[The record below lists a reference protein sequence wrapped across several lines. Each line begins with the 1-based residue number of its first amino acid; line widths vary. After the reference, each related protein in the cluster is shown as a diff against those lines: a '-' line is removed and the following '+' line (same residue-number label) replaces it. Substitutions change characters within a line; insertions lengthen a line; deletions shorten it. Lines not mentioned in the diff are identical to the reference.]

1 VTESK
6 PAQSSPKRAQPSV
19 DPYRVP
25 VGNAWDNAWKVSA
38 VVAVVGILALGF
50 GYGSDPHRFAFSWL
64 FAFIA
69 FLTIALGNVF
79 FVFISYL
86 TGASWSVSV
95 RRVAEIAG
103 AAIPVFAVLFIPV
116 WFSRY
121 ELYEWAQLE
130 LAERAAEHEIHGD
143 AGDGLLAPDVA
154 HAQDHAHEPGEA
166 HGEEHGAGHGDAHA
180 EHTPQHALH
189 VELMEHKTHSWLT
202 SERIGIASFLYFI
215 IWTLLAWFYF
225 WRSTEQD
232 LSKDPRHTV
241 ILKRFA
247 PISAIVFGLSLT
259 YAGFDWVM
267 SLEPT
272 WYSTI
277 YGVYLFAGTV
287 ISGFSFLILLTMGMK
302 SKGLLGNA
310 VNVEHYHDI
319 SKLTFGFIVFWA
331 YVGASQML
339 LIWYANIPE
348 ETVYYYY
355 RWHVQ
360 GWKGVSIALIL
371 GHFFLPFVFLMSRQV
386 KRRLPL
392 LAFGCTW
399 MIVMHIV
406 DIYWFVMPNVDR
418 TKLSAHWMDIA
429 ALLAVGGSYF
439 TVVFFMLRRYPLI
452 PIGDP
457 RLHRSLSHES
467 T

>member
-1 VTESK
+1 MTEK
-6 PAQSSPKRAQPSV
+6 TKKGPAKSSTTKRAKASV

-25 VGNAWDNAWKVSA
+25 VGNAWDNAWKIA
-38 VVAVVGILALGF
+38 AALGAVGILALAF
-50 GYGSDPHRFAFSWL
+50 GYSADPRRFAFAWL

-69 FLTIALGNVF
+69 FLTIALGNIF
-79 FVFISYL
+79 FVFVSYL
-86 TGASWSVSV
+86 TGASWSVAI

-103 AAIPVFAVLFIPV
+103 AAIPVFALLFVPV
-116 WFSRY
+116 WLSRH
-121 ELYEWAQLE
+121 ELYEWAQHE
-130 LAERAAEHEIHGD
+130 LHEEHAEGHGEEHG
-143 AGDGLLAPDVA
+143 ALLTGTA
-154 HAQDHAHEPGEA
+154 HAQDHAEPAQQGE
-166 HGEEHGAGHGDAHA
+166 GEEA
-180 EHTPQHALH
+180 HTPQHALH
-189 VELMEHKTHSWLT
+189 HHLMEHKTESWLT
-202 SERIGIASFLYFI
+202 SERIGIASFLYFVL
-215 IWTLLAWFYF
+215 WTVLAWFYF
-225 WRSTEQD
+225 RRSTEQD
-232 LSKDPRHTV
+232 VSKDPKHTV
-241 ILKRFA
+241 VLKKYA
-247 PISAIVFGLSLT
+247 PLAAVVFGLSLT

-287 ISGFSFLILLTMGMK
+287 ISGFSFLIILTLAMK
-302 SKGLLGNA
+302 SRGLLGNA
-310 VNVEHYHDI
+310 VNVEHYHDV
-319 SKLTFGFIVFWA
+319 SKLIFGFIVFWA

-339 LIWYANIPE
+339 LIWYAGIPE

-355 RWHVQ
+355 RWYTH
-360 GWKGVSIALIL
+360 GWKAISIALIV
-371 GHFFLPFVFLMSRQV
+371 GHFALPFVFLMSREI

-399 MIVMHIV
+399 MLVMHVV

-418 TKLSAHWMDIA
+418 TRLSPHWMDVA
-429 ALLAVGGSYF
+429 ALFAVGGTYLA
-439 TVVFFMLRRYPLI
+439 VVFFMLRRYPLI